1 MLRSLL
7 LYTALVFGA
16 NAGFAGPIDIE
27 AAHANGL
34 QKLVLT
40 EPTDLPETIFLDA
53 DEAEVTLADWQ
64 GKALLVNFW
73 ATWCAPCRE
82 EMPSLDALQ
91 AELGGDDFQVLTIAT
106 GRNSR
111 AAIDKFYGETQI
123 ANLPVLTDPRQRLA
137 RDMGVLGLPASI
149 LISADGQ
156 EVARLL
162 GDADW
167 SSDAAKQVI
176 RELTAP

>member
-1 MLRSLL
+1 MNRRHWLMTGVAGAAAAAGAGVAWWRLRPR
-7 LYTALVFGA
+7 AAERGA
-16 NAGFAGPIDIE
+16 E
-27 AAHANGL
+27 AAFWASQFEGPNGERVDL
-34 QKLVLT
+34 Q
-40 EPTDLPETIFLDA
+40 A
-53 DEAEVTLADWQ
+53 WR
-64 GKALLVNFW
+64 GKPLLVNFW

-111 AAIDKFYGETQI
+111 AAIDKFYGETKVV
-123 ANLPVLTDPRQRLA
+123 NLPVLTDPKQRLA
-137 RDMGVLGLPASI
+137 RDMGVVGLPASI

-167 SSDAAKQVI
+167 SSDVAKQVI